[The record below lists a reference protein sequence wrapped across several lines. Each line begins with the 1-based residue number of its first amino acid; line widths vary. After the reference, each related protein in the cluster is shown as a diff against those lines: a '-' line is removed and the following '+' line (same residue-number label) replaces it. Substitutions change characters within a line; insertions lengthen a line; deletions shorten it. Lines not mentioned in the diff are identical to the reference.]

1 MADGHIKSETQPAR
15 QFYRL
20 PSTAADRHLRAM
32 QIDICKSI
40 LWFAAAAAAASVSAS
55 VVAFAV
61 ADCHLAIS
69 VCAAGAAK

>member
-40 LWFAAAAAAASVSAS
+40 LWFAAATVAASVAAS
-55 VVAFAV
+55 VVAV

>member
-40 LWFAAAAAAASVSAS
+40 LWFAAASVAAS
-55 VVAFAV
+55 VVAVAV